1 MINHSSD
8 DYSLLMTSF
17 PWMIVLLEI
26 IAQPIKVSKAAF
38 CVGESTLH
46 RRALHVVT
54 LLLTSAGCRSLPSLF

>member
-17 PWMIVLLEI
+17 PWLITLLEI

-38 CVGESTLH
+38 CEGEPMFH
-46 RRALHVVT
+46 IRALHVTT
-54 LLLTSAGCRSLPSLF
+54 LLFARAGC